1 VAAGAAANLPD
12 GRVGVVAGLSTTS
25 SPFDLSGRGALVTG
39 GGTHLGKAMARA
51 LASHGARVCIAGR
64 RSAVL
69 VEAAAD
75 LNADGLDVAW
85 RVVDITEP
93 DQVDEVVGETAAE
106 LGDLSIMV
114 CNAGASAEDRFPP
127 DQPVQTFV
135 DTLNSH
141 LVGTFTC
148 AQSAARA
155 MRDAGRGGSIITV
168 SSMQGSVAS
177 DPRLYAGLDLTYR
190 SGPAYQSAKAGII
203 GLTRNLAAELG
214 PLGIRVNCISPGFIP
229 KGDTNAEFVER
240 GRRGNALGI
249 VGQPDDLAGAVLLLA
264 SDAGR
269 FLTGHNLIV
278 DGGWSIC

>member
-1 VAAGAAANLPD
+1 MAAGAAADIPD

-39 GGTHLGKAMARA
+39 GGGHLGRSMARA
-51 LASHGARVCIAGR
+51 LASQGARVCIAGR

-75 LNADGLDVAW
+75 FNADGLDVAW
-85 RVVDITEP
+85 RLVDVTEP
-93 DQVDEVVGETAAE
+93 DQVDAVVAETAAE
-106 LGDLSIMV
+106 FGDLSIMV
-114 CNAGASAEDRFPP
+114 CTAGASAEDRFPP

-148 AQSAARA
+148 AQSAARS
-155 MRDAGRGGSIITV
+155 MRDAGCRGSIITV

-190 SGPAYQSAKAGII
+190 SGPAYQSAKAGVI

-229 KGDTNAEFVER
+229 KDDTNAEFVER

-264 SDAGR
+264 SEAGR

-278 DGGWSIC
+278 DGGWSIF

>member
-1 VAAGAAANLPD
+1 M
-12 GRVGVVAGLSTTS
+12 AGLNPS
-25 SPFDLSGRGALVTG
+25 SDLFDLSSRGAIVTG

-51 LASHGARVCIAGR
+51 LAMYGARVCIVGR
-64 RSAVL
+64 RSEILLEAVSEL
-69 VEAAAD
+69 T
-75 LNADGLDVAW
+75 ADGLDARSCRLDVTDA
-85 RVVDITEP
+85 
-93 DQVDEVVGETAAE
+93 DQVDHVVAEVAAE

-135 DTLNSH
+135 DTLQSH
-141 LVGTFTC
+141 LVGTFSC
-148 AQSAARA
+148 AQAAARS
-155 MRDAGRGGSIITV
+155 MRSAQTGGSIITI

-177 DPRLYAGLDLTYR
+177 DPRLYEGLDLTFR

-214 PLGIRVNCISPGFIP
+214 PLRIRVNCISPGFVP
-229 KGDTNAEFVER
+229 KGSANPDFVER

-249 VGQPDDLAGAVLLLA
+249 VGEPDDLAGAVLLLA

-269 FLTGHNLIV
+269 FITGHNLIV
-278 DGGWSIC
+278 DGGWSIW

>member
-1 VAAGAAANLPD
+1 MASLSAARG
-12 GRVGVVAGLSTTS
+12 
-25 SPFDLSGRGALVTG
+25 PFDLSGRGALVTG
-39 GGTHLGKAMARA
+39 GGTHLGKALARA
-51 LASHGARVCIAGR
+51 LASHGASVCIVGR
-64 RSAVL
+64 RAEIL
-69 VEAAAD
+69 VEAAGD
-75 LNADGLDVAW
+75 LKAEGHEVAW
-85 RVVDITEP
+85 RVLDITEP
-93 DQVDEVVGETAAE
+93 DQVESVVAETAAE

-148 AQSAARA
+148 AQAAARA
-155 MRDAGRGGSIITV
+155 MRDAERGGSIITI

-177 DPRLYAGLDLTYR
+177 DPRLYAGLDLSHR

-214 PLGIRVNCISPGFIP
+214 QLGIRVNCISPGFIP
-229 KGDTNAEFVER
+229 KGDANAEFVER

-264 SDAGR
+264 GDAGR
-269 FLTGHNLIV
+269 FITGHNLIV
-278 DGGWSIC
+278 DGGWSIW